1 MGRRFANAAAC
12 NGPILRPFA
21 DHLGRLLIVVLR
33 PDFAILLE
41 QAVPNVRI
49 GAVAGV
55 VAVH

>member
-1 MGRRFANAAAC
+1 MGRRFANAAAY
-12 NGPILRPFA
+12 NGRILRPFA
-21 DHLGRLLIVVLR
+21 DRLNQILIVVLR